1 MSSSREQEGGP
12 VKISVK
18 WLGDYVAL
26 PPSVD
31 ELARKL
37 TAAGLEIEGLERP
50 GDGLRG
56 VVVAQIKE
64 SVQHPNADKLS
75 VTQIDA
81 GGGALVQVVCG
92 AKNYKVGD
100 KVPLATVGTKLPN
113 GMEIKQAALRGV
125 DSSGMLC
132 SSKELGL
139 SEESNGLLILSPDL
153 KPGTPI
159 AEALGLDD
167 VVLEVNVTPNRPDAL
182 SHLGVAREVS
192 VVTGAAL
199 KVPQPKLTESGTP
212 ASQSVKVRVED
223 SVRCPRYGAR
233 VVENV
238 TIKPSPQWMQDRLKA
253 CGVRAIN
260 NVVDI
265 TNYVNLE
272 FGQPLHAFDLD
283 KLAGQE
289 IVVRGAKKGEKLT
302 TLDGKERTLDQDEL
316 VICDRDRPQA
326 LAGVMGG
333 GDSEVTEKTTRLLLE
348 AANFLGSGVRRA
360 AKRHALHTEASHRF
374 ERGADLDAVVPA
386 IERAA
391 QLLVELAGGTV
402 APGLI
407 DIYPDEK
414 PPRQVTLRFARVE
427 KVLGVAVPEAEVRRI
442 LEALGFQKLAESA
455 GQATYSVPRARVDV
469 EREEDLLEEVARVFG
484 YDNIPAKLPRGLA
497 SLAPEPAHSE
507 AERRLRQAMSG
518 AGLDEVVNY
527 SFVAPKS
534 LEVLG
539 LKEQPVALLNPL
551 SVEQSVMRTSLLPG
565 LLENLSRSVRH
576 QVESV
581 CLYETGRAYFRDSEG
596 GQGTRP
602 AAREVNRVAGLVWG
616 LRGGGRSWTQKDA
629 RADFYD
635 AKGAVEAVLGA
646 LRVDGVTWSLGGP
659 AAYHP
664 RASAEV
670 KLADGTVLGHVGELH
685 PRVVK
690 SLGLPEGVFVF
701 ELDTEPLYS
710 AARLVPEYHSLPRF
724 PAVLRDLA
732 VVVPV
737 ELANDSVRKV
747 ILEVGRPLVED
758 ALVFDVYTGK
768 PIPEGKKNLAYALRY
783 RSAERTLTD
792 VEVTEAHQRIISE
805 VNQRLGAS
813 LRA

>member
-1 MSSSREQEGGP
+1 M
-12 VKISVK
+12 KISVK

-37 TAAGLEIEGLERP
+37 TAAGLEIEGMERP
-50 GDGLRG
+50 AEGLRG
-56 VVVAQIKE
+56 VVVAHIKE

-75 VTQIDA
+75 VTQVDI
-81 GGGALVQVVCG
+81 GGTALLQVVCG

-113 GMEIKQAALRGV
+113 GVEIKQAALRGV
-125 DSSGMLC
+125 DSFGMLC

-139 SEESNGLLILSPDL
+139 SEESSGLLILPADL

-182 SHLGVAREVS
+182 SHLGVAREVG

-199 KVPQPKLTESGTP
+199 KPPEPKPAESGTP
-212 ASQSVKVRVED
+212 AAERVKVRVED
-223 SVRCPRYGAR
+223 PVRCPRYVAR

-260 NVVDI
+260 NVVDV

-272 FGQPLHAFDLD
+272 YGQPLHAFDLD
-283 KLAGQE
+283 KLAGGE
-289 IVVRGAKKGEKLT
+289 LVVRTAARGEKMT
-302 TLDGKERTLDQDEL
+302 TLDGKARTLDVDDL
-316 VICDRDRPQA
+316 LICDQKSPQA
-326 LAGVMGG
+326 IAGVMGG
-333 GDSEVTEKTTRLLLE
+333 GDSEVSEKTTRLVLE
-348 AANFLGSGVRRA
+348 SANFLGSSVRRS

-386 IERAA
+386 IDRAA
-391 QLLVELAGGTV
+391 QLIAELSGGTV
-402 APGLI
+402 APGRV
-407 DIYPDEK
+407 DVYPAPK
-414 PPRQVTLRFARVE
+414 PPRKVTLRFARVE
-427 KVLGVAVPEAEVRRI
+427 KVLGVAVAEAEVRRI
-442 LEALGFQKLAESA
+442 LAALGFVKVEEGA
-455 GQATYSVPRARVDV
+455 GQATYEVPRARVDV

-497 SLAPEPAHSE
+497 SLAPEPAHAE
-507 AERRLRQAMSG
+507 AERRLRHALAG
-518 AGLDEVVNY
+518 AGMDEVVNY

-539 LKEQPVALLNPL
+539 GKEQPVALLNPL

-581 CLYETGRAYFRDSEG
+581 SLYETGRAYFRDAEG

-602 AAREVNRVAGLVWG
+602 AAREVSRVAGLMWG
-616 LRGGGRSWTQKDA
+616 RRGGGRSWTQKDA
-629 RADFYD
+629 RADFFD
-635 AKGAVEAVLGA
+635 LKGAVEAVLGA
-646 LRVDGVTWSLGGP
+646 LRVEGLTWAPGGP

-664 RASAEV
+664 KASAE
-670 KLADGTVLGHVGELH
+670 LTGADGTVLGHVGEVH

-690 SLGLPEGVFVF
+690 ALGLPEGVFVF
-701 ELDTEPLYS
+701 EVDTEPLYA
-710 AARLVPEYHSLPRF
+710 AARLVPAYHPLPKF

-732 VVVPV
+732 VVVPL
-737 ELANDSVRKV
+737 ELANDAVRKV
-747 ILEVGRPLVED
+747 ILEVGGALVED

-783 RSAERTLTD
+783 RSPERTLTD
-792 VEVTEAHQRIISE
+792 VEVSEAHQRIVDE
-805 VNQRLGAS
+805 VNRRLGAA

>member
-1 MSSSREQEGGP
+1 M
-12 VKISVK
+12 KISVK

-37 TAAGLEIEGLERP
+37 TAAGLEIEGQERP
-50 GDGLRG
+50 AEGLRG

-75 VTQIDA
+75 VTQVDI
-81 GGGALVQVVCG
+81 GGTALVQVVCG

-139 SEESNGLLILSPDL
+139 SEESSGLLILPADL
-153 KPGTPI
+153 KAGTPI

-182 SHLGVAREVS
+182 SHLGVAREVG

-199 KVPQPKLTESGTP
+199 KVPQPKPSESGTP
-212 ASQSVKVRVED
+212 ASAQVKVRVDAPE
-223 SVRCPRYGAR
+223 RCPRYVAR

-238 TIKPSPQWMQDRLKA
+238 TIQPSPQWMQDRLKA

-260 NVVDI
+260 NVVDV

-272 FGQPLHAFDLD
+272 YGQPLHAFDLD
-283 KLAGQE
+283 KLGGQE
-289 IVVRGAKKGEKLT
+289 IVVRTAAKGEKLT
-302 TLDGKERTLDQDEL
+302 TLDGKERTLDADDL
-316 VICDRDRPQA
+316 VIADGKQAQA

-333 GDSEVTEKTTRLLLE
+333 GDSEVTPGTKRLVLE
-348 AANFLGSGVRRA
+348 SANFQGSGVRRT
-360 AKRHALHTEASHRF
+360 AKRHVLHTEASHRF

-386 IERAA
+386 IDRAA
-391 QLLVELAGGTV
+391 QLIAELSGGTV
-402 APGLI
+402 APGRV
-407 DIYPDEK
+407 DVYPAPK
-414 PPRQVTLRFARVE
+414 PPRKVTLRFARVE
-427 KVLGVAVPEAEVRRI
+427 KVLGVAVAEPEVRRI
-442 LEALGFQKLAESA
+442 LAALGFKAVEEGT
-455 GQATYSVPRARVDV
+455 GQVTYEVPRARVDV

-497 SLAPEPAHSE
+497 ELAPEPAHAE
-507 AERRLRQAMSG
+507 AERRMRSALAG
-518 AGLDEVVNY
+518 AGMDEVVNY
-527 SFVAPKS
+527 SFVAPKN

-539 LKEQPVALLNPL
+539 GKEPAVALLNPL
-551 SVEQSVMRTSLLPG
+551 SAEQSVMRTSLLPG

-581 CLYETGRAYFRDSEG
+581 AIYETGRAYFRDAEG
-596 GQGTRP
+596 GQGQRP
-602 AAREVNRVAGLVWG
+602 AAREVHRVGGLVWG
-616 LRGGGRSWTQKDA
+616 LRGGRSWTQKDA

-635 AKGAVEAVLGA
+635 AKGAVEGVLAA
-646 LRVDGVTWSLGGP
+646 LRVEGVTFSP
-659 AAYHP
+659 AEHAAYHP
-664 RASAEV
+664 RACAQV
-670 KLADGTVLGHVGELH
+670 KTADGTVLGHVGELH

-690 SLGLPEGVFVF
+690 ALGLPEGVFAF
-701 ELDTEPLYS
+701 ELDTEPLYA
-710 AARLVPEYHSLPRF
+710 AARLVPAYQPLPRF

-737 ELANDSVRKV
+737 ELANDEVRRV
-747 ILEVGRPLVED
+747 ILEVGKPLVEE
-758 ALVFDVYTGK
+758 AQVFDVYTGK
-768 PIPEGKKNLAYALRY
+768 PIPEGQKNLAYALRY
-783 RSAERTLTD
+783 RSPERTLTD
-792 VEVTEAHQRIISE
+792 VEVSEAHQRIVE
-805 VNQRLGAS
+805 QVKQRLGAA

>member
-1 MSSSREQEGGP
+1 

-50 GDGLRG
+50 GEGLRG

-75 VTQIDA
+75 VTKIDA
-81 GGGALVQVVCG
+81 GGDTLVQVVCG

-139 SEESNGLLILSPDL
+139 SEESSGLLILSPDL

-199 KVPQPKLTESGTP
+199 KVPQPKPVESGAP
-212 ASQSVKVRVED
+212 ASEKVKVRVENPE
-223 SVRCPRYGAR
+223 RCPRYSAR
-233 VVENV
+233 VVENI

-260 NVVDI
+260 NVVDV
-265 TNYVNLE
+265 TNYVILE
-272 FGQPLHAFDLD
+272 YGQPLHAFDLD

-289 IVVRGAKKGEKLT
+289 LVVRTATKGEKLT
-302 TLDGKERTLDQDEL
+302 TLDGKARTLDVDDL
-316 VICDRDRPQA
+316 AICDRDRPQA
-326 LAGVMGG
+326 LGGVMGG
-333 GDSEVTEKTTRLLLE
+333 ADSEVTEKTTRLVIE
-348 AANFLGSGVRRA
+348 SANFLASGVRRT
-360 AKRHALHTEASHRF
+360 AKRHTLHTEGSHRF
-374 ERGADLDAVVPA
+374 ERGADIDAVVPA
-386 IERAA
+386 LERAA
-391 QLLVELAGGTV
+391 QLIAELSGGTV
-402 APGLI
+402 ASGRVDLYPG
-407 DIYPDEK
+407 EK
-414 PPRQVTLRFARVE
+414 APRQVTLRFARVE
-427 KVLGVAVPEAEVRRI
+427 KVLGVAVPEVEVRRI
-442 LEALGFQKLAESA
+442 LEALGFKKLSEGA
-455 GQATYSVPRARVDV
+455 GQATYEVPRARVDV

-551 SVEQSVMRTSLLPG
+551 SVEQSVMRTSLIPG

-576 QVESV
+576 QVTSV

-602 AAREVNRVAGLVWG
+602 AAREVNRAAGLVWG
-616 LRGGGRSWTQKDA
+616 VRGGGASWTQKDA

-646 LRVDGVTWSLGGP
+646 LRVEGVTWSPGGP
-659 AAYHP
+659 SAYHP

-690 SLGLPEGVFVF
+690 ALGLPEGVFVF

-710 AARLVPEYHSLPRF
+710 AARLVPEYHSLPKF

>member
-1 MSSSREQEGGP
+1 

-37 TAAGLEIEGLERP
+37 TAAGLEIEGQESP
-50 GDGLRG
+50 AAGLRG

-75 VTQIDA
+75 VTQVDI
-81 GGGALVQVVCG
+81 GGTALVQVVCG

-113 GMEIKQAALRGV
+113 GMDIKQAALRGV

-139 SEESNGLLILSPDL
+139 SEESSGLLILSPDA

-159 AEALGLDD
+159 ADALGLDD

-182 SHLGVAREVS
+182 SHLGVAREVG
-192 VVTGAAL
+192 VVTGAGL
-199 KVPQPKLTESGTP
+199 KIPQPRPAESGKP
-212 ASQSVKVRVED
+212 ASEHVKVRVDAPE
-223 SVRCPRYGAR
+223 RCPRYVAR

-238 TIKPSPQWMQDRLKA
+238 TIQPSPQWMQDRLKA

-260 NVVDI
+260 NVVDV

-272 FGQPLHAFDLD
+272 YGQPLHAFDLD
-283 KLAGQE
+283 KLGGQE
-289 IVVRGAKKGEKLT
+289 IVVRLAGKGEKLT
-302 TLDGKERTLDQDEL
+302 TLDGKERALDPDDL
-316 VICDRDRPQA
+316 VIADGKQAQA

-333 GDSEVTEKTTRLLLE
+333 GDSEVTPGTKRLVLE
-348 AANFLGSGVRRA
+348 SANFQGSGVRRT
-360 AKRHALHTEASHRF
+360 AKRHVLHTEASHRF

-386 IERAA
+386 IDRAA
-391 QLLVELAGGTV
+391 QLIAELSGGTV
-402 APGLI
+402 APGRV
-407 DIYPDEK
+407 DIYPAPK
-414 PPRQVTLRFARVE
+414 PPRKVTLRFARVE
-427 KVLGVAVPEAEVRRI
+427 KVLGVAVAEAEVRRI
-442 LEALGFQKLAESA
+442 LAALGFKAVEEGT
-455 GQATYSVPRARVDV
+455 GQVTYEVPRARVDV

-497 SLAPEPAHSE
+497 ELAPEPVHAE
-507 AERRLRQAMSG
+507 AERRMRSALAG

-539 LKEQPVALLNPL
+539 VKEQPVALLNPL
-551 SVEQSVMRTSLLPG
+551 SAEQSVMRTSLLPG

-581 CLYETGRAYFRDSEG
+581 AIYETGRAYFRDPQG
-596 GQGTRP
+596 GQGQRP
-602 AAREVNRVAGLVWG
+602 ATREVPRVGGLVWG
-616 LRGGGRSWTQKDA
+616 LRGGRSWTQKDA

-635 AKGAVEAVLGA
+635 AKGAVEGVLGA
-646 LRVDGVTWSLGGP
+646 LRVESVTFSPGEHP
-659 AAYHP
+659 AYHP
-664 RASAEV
+664 RACAQV
-670 KLADGTVLGHVGELH
+670 KTADGTVLGHVGELH

-690 SLGLPEGVFVF
+690 ALGLPEGVFAF
-701 ELDTEPLYS
+701 ELDTEPLYA
-710 AARLVPEYHSLPRF
+710 AARLVPAYQPLPKF

-737 ELANDSVRKV
+737 ELANDEVRRV
-747 ILEVGRPLVED
+747 ILEVGKPLVEE
-758 ALVFDVYTGK
+758 AQVFDVYTGK
-768 PIPEGKKNLAYALRY
+768 PIPEGQKNLAYALRY
-783 RSAERTLTD
+783 RSPERTLTD
-792 VEVTEAHQRIISE
+792 VEVSEAHQRIVE
-805 VNQRLGAS
+805 QVKQRLGAA

>member
-1 MSSSREQEGGP
+1 M
-12 VKISVK
+12 KISVK

-50 GDGLRG
+50 GEGLRG

-75 VTQIDA
+75 VTKIDA
-81 GGGALVQVVCG
+81 GGDALVQVVCG

-139 SEESNGLLILSPDL
+139 SEESSGLLILSPDL

-212 ASQSVKVRVED
+212 ASQSAKVRVED
-223 SVRCPRYGAR
+223 PVRCPRYAAR

-283 KLAGQE
+283 KLGGQE
-289 IVVRGAKKGEKLT
+289 IVVRAAKKGEKLT
-302 TLDGKERTLDQDEL
+302 TLDGKERTLDQEEL

-348 AANFLGSGVRRA
+348 SANFLGSGVRRA

-391 QLLVELAGGTV
+391 QLLIELAGGTV

-407 DIYPDEK
+407 DIYPAEK

-427 KVLGVAVPEAEVRRI
+427 KVLGVAVPEVEVRRI

-551 SVEQSVMRTSLLPG
+551 SVEQSVMRTSLIPG

-581 CLYETGRAYFRDSEG
+581 CLYETGRAYFRDAEG

-646 LRVDGVTWSLGGP
+646 LRVEGVTWSPGGP
-659 AAYHP
+659 SAYHP

-670 KLADGTVLGHVGELH
+670 KLADGTVLGQVGELH

-690 SLGLPEGVFVF
+690 ALGLPEGVFVF

-710 AARLVPEYHSLPRF
+710 AARLVPEYHSLPKF

>member
-1 MSSSREQEGGP
+1 M
-12 VKISVK
+12 KISVK

-50 GDGLRG
+50 GEGLRG

-75 VTQIDA
+75 VTKIDA
-81 GGGALVQVVCG
+81 GGDALVQVVCG

-139 SEESNGLLILSPDL
+139 SEESSGLLILSPDL

-212 ASQSVKVRVED
+212 ASQSAKVRVED
-223 SVRCPRYGAR
+223 SVRCPRYAAR

-283 KLAGQE
+283 KLGGQE
-289 IVVRGAKKGEKLT
+289 IVVRAAKKGEKLT
-302 TLDGKERTLDQDEL
+302 TLDGKERTLDQEEL

-348 AANFLGSGVRRA
+348 SANFLGSGVRRA

-391 QLLVELAGGTV
+391 QLLIELAGGTV

-407 DIYPDEK
+407 DLYPAEK

-551 SVEQSVMRTSLLPG
+551 SVEQSVMRTSLIPG

-581 CLYETGRAYFRDSEG
+581 CLYETGRAYFRDAEG

-646 LRVDGVTWSLGGP
+646 LRVEGVTWSPGGP
-659 AAYHP
+659 SAYHP

-690 SLGLPEGVFVF
+690 ALGLPEGVFVF

-710 AARLVPEYHSLPRF
+710 AARLVPEYHSLPKF